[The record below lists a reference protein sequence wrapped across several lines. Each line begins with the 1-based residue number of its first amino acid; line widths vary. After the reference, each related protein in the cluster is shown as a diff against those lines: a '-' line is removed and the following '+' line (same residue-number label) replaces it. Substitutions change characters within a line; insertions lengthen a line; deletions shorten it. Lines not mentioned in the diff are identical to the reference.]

1 MYDPGI
7 HTALVVDRL
16 APAGPGVEAALRAGH
31 QEIQVPVGDDF
42 LRVGFVEVLQVVLR
56 RWVIQLVGLDCN
68 RPVVHRNQ
76 FHLAADFLNGFL
88 GPG

>member
-1 MYDPGI
+1 M
-7 HTALVVDRL
+7 
-16 APAGPGVEAALRAGH
+16 
-31 QEIQVPVGDDF
+31 PVGDDF
-42 LRVGFVEVLQVVLR
+42 LRVGFVQVLQVVLR
-56 RWVIQLVGLDCN
+56 RRVIQLVGLDCN